1 MVAQI
6 KFKKTM
12 TRVIKFDREE
22 EDKKSP
28 PTLNW
33 TTSEDTRHTNRKK
46 KHCSASNDTMK
57 GYF

>member
-1 MVAQI
+1 
-6 KFKKTM
+6 M
-12 TRVIKFDREE
+12 TRVIKFDGEE

-46 KHCSASNDTMK
+46 NIAALLMTQ
-57 GYF
+57 